1 LIIFPNPNGYPSAS
15 ILLGLLTSIPR
26 SAANLFATISL
37 LALKSSNAAEETS
50 LVENDVL
57 SEPLK

>member
-15 ILLGLLTSIPR
+15 ILLGLLTSYPA
-26 SAANLFATISL
+26 AANLFATISL

-50 LVENDVL
+50 SLVENDVL

>member
-1 LIIFPNPNGYPSAS
+1 LIIFPNPYPSAS

-50 LVENDVL
+50 SLVENDVL